1 MISFKRLVAKTKIL
15 VRKKLHNKIYC
26 DNTKMDRTPLF
37 ICVRLMKL
45 EDSLLLIAPVSDD
58 KYIYNERL
66 DVFVSLFG
74 NKGTIVDR
82 TYSYDIELTNKD
94 WDTVERLFRIEME
107 KRTKKIEEAIVSKVK
122 HSLDTIYGRISG
134 KVKTQERI

>member
-1 MISFKRLVAKTKIL
+1 MMSFKRFAAIVKIFI
-15 VRKKLHNKIYC
+15 RKNLHNKIYC
-26 DNTKMDRTPLF
+26 ENTKLDRTPLF

-66 DVFVSLFG
+66 GVFVSLFG

-107 KRTKKIEEAIVSKVK
+107 KRTKKIEEVIVSNVK

-134 KVKTQERI
+134 KEAKK

>member
-1 MISFKRLVAKTKIL
+1 MISYKRLVAKTKIL
-15 VRKKLHNKIYC
+15 IRKKLHNKIYC
-26 DNTKMDRTPLF
+26 EKVKVDRTPLF

>member
-1 MISFKRLVAKTKIL
+1 
-15 VRKKLHNKIYC
+15 
-26 DNTKMDRTPLF
+26 
-37 ICVRLMKL
+37 MKL

-66 DVFVSLFG
+66 GIFVSLFG

-107 KRTKKIEEAIVSKVK
+107 KRTKKIEEVIVSNVK
-122 HSLDTIYGRISG
+122 HSLDTIYGRISN
-134 KVKTQERI
+134 KEIKTQDRI